1 MSKAIF
7 EQVETLAQELM
18 TAAEADNEEQFYALY
33 DQLKQLCQEHK
44 GSKKDHPVLWE
55 TLGDF
60 SEENDDAI
68 DAYNQAYQLAEQMKD
83 NEYKASIQYSLAQRY
98 LEENQISS
106 ASEAIGRA
114 EKFASFT
121 EDTDLQEEIRELA
134 IEISK

>member
-7 EQVETLAQELM
+7 EQVERLAHELM
-18 TAAEADNEEQFYALY
+18 AAAEADNEEQFYALY
-33 DQLKQLCQEHK
+33 DQLKQLCQAHK

-68 DAYNQAYQLAEQMKD
+68 NAYNQAYQLAEQMKE

-98 LEENQISS
+98 LEEDRKT
-106 ASEAIGRA
+106 EAGDA
-114 EKFASFT
+114 LVKAAKFASFT
-121 EDTDLQEEIRELA
+121 EDEELQREIQLLA
-134 IEISK
+134 ESSS